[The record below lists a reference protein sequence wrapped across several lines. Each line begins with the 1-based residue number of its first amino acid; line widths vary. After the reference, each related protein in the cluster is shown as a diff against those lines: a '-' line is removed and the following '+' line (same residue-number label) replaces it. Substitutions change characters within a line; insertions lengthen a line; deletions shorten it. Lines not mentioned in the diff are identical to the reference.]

1 MSPMRVT
8 EIGRNHRGRA
18 PRRHPFELA
27 IPRLAIVF
35 ASLAFASL
43 VPVLAAR
50 AQSSTAASP
59 SAQAPPTQRDA
70 APTSHDSVI
79 PRGQKLVLKDSS
91 FQLVR
96 EYHIEGDRVRYY
108 SLDSSQWEVI
118 PAVLVDW
125 DATKKL
131 ENAEASKDAEVLG
144 KVHKQEEERR
154 IAPLDIDASLEVAP
168 GVFLPPGD
176 GLFVFDAHDIR
187 TLGQAETSTHLAKK
201 RVLEEV
207 LVPVPVV
214 PSRRNVLIAGPHAKL
229 RLATRRPEFYM
240 RTTDSRA
247 PEMELIR
254 AKVHGDS
261 REIEHLDKLFG
272 DEHASSDTLPM
283 QRWQVAEGVYR
294 FTLGVPLDPG
304 EYALAEIVQNEGMSL
319 YVWDFGVDEDRLPET
334 PIIK

>member
-1 MSPMRVT
+1 MRVR
-8 EIGRNHRGRA
+8 EIHRNRKTR
-18 PRRHPFELA
+18 PLRTRTLA
-27 IPRLAIVF
+27 VAVPRLAVVF
-35 ASLAFASL
+35 ASLVFASL
-43 VPVLAAR
+43 VPVLVAR

-59 SAQAPPTQRDA
+59 AAQTSPSQPDSAS
-70 APTSHDSVI
+70 TSHDSVI
-79 PRGQKLVLKDSS
+79 PRGQKLVLKDGS

-108 SLDSSQWEVI
+108 SIDSSQWEVI
-118 PAVLVDW
+118 PAGLVDW

-131 ENAEASKDAEVLG
+131 ENEEASKDAEVLG

-168 GVFLPPGD
+168 GVFLPQGD

-187 TLGQAETSTHLAKK
+187 PLGQAETSSRVAKK

-214 PSRRNVLIAGPHAKL
+214 PSRRNVSIAGSRARL

-254 AKVHGDS
+254 ARVHGDS

-272 DEHASSDTLPM
+272 EEHATSDSLPM

-294 FTLGVPLDPG
+294 FTLAVPLDPG
-304 EYALAEIVQNEGMSL
+304 EYALAEVVQNEGMSL
-319 YVWDFGVDEDRLPET
+319 FVWDFGVDEDRLPAT
-334 PIIK
+334 PIVK